1 MFNVL
6 ISGSGDAWET
16 DQLMRMDSS
25 RFKEFTDGTEAR
37 GIEATNPESLRALEQ
52 VPALLLYE
60 DGIRTWAT
68 DEVRYGRLSNIQLAG
83 DHLVFRFKEE
93 GRFTRATL
101 NSFAKHLSITNSFEL
116 NRTHWAIKDAAI
128 PTAMMQELRRSY
140 DVAFSFAGADRGYV
154 EEVATLLRER
164 GVRVFYDSF
173 EQVALWGA
181 PLGEFL
187 ADLYD
192 RRARYCVMFISR
204 HYAER
209 EWTTHERRSAL
220 DRQIRDRGRYLL
232 PCRFDDTRL
241 DGISSSIGYVPLA
254 QMAPAQLA
262 GLILQKLGL

>member
-6 ISGSGDAWET
+6 ISGGGDAWET

-37 GIEATNPESLRALEQ
+37 GIELTNPESLRALEQ

-60 DGIRTWAT
+60 DGMQTWAT

-83 DHLVFRFKEE
+83 NHLVFRFAEE
-93 GRFTRATL
+93 GRFTRATF
-101 NSFAKHLSITNSFEL
+101 NTFAKHLSITNSFEL

-128 PTAMMQELRRSY
+128 PNAMMQELRRSY
-140 DVAFSFAGADRGYV
+140 DVAFSFAGANREYV
-154 EEVATLLRER
+154 EQVATILRAS
-164 GVRVFYDSF
+164 GVKVFYDTF
-173 EQVALWGA
+173 EQATLWGVH
-181 PLGEFL
+181 LGEFL

-220 DRQIRDRGRYLL
+220 DRQLRDRGRYIL

-241 DGISSSIGYVPLA
+241 EGISPSIGYVPLA
-254 QMAPAQLA
+254 QTPPAQLA
-262 GLILQKLGL
+262 ALILQKLGL